1 MNFSDSC
8 PKDKLF
14 LINKINKKT
23 DVKKIIELSQLRVG
37 NSSSLMIGFYLYLFY
52 FYFSSYFLPLISG
65 FFTASSSSS
74 LLSTAFL
81 MKIPGGLSSEY
92 FSPLKF
98 RLFCSLSFRILAIPV
113 FKSDCKSATLNSQFL
128 LKFEAICSRS
138 LTGIFYINDRWISF

>member
-1 MNFSDSC
+1 
-8 PKDKLF
+8 
-14 LINKINKKT
+14 
-23 DVKKIIELSQLRVG
+23 
-37 NSSSLMIGFYLYLFY
+37 MIGFYLYLFY
-52 FYFSSYFLPLISG
+52 FYFSSSFLPFISG
-65 FFTASSSSS
+65 FFAVSSSSS

-138 LTGIFYINDRWISF
+138 LTGIFYINDRWISFSSLFSKARTFLCIKFDTLRFEFSDFWQVIVQVL